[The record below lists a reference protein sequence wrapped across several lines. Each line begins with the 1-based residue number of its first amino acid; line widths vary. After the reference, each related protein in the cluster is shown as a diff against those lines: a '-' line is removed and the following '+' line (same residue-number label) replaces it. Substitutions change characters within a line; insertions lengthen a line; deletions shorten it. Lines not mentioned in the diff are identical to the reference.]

1 MRDLPHHELRRTARQ
16 MNLPGFGLEQQ
27 TALHNAHVLVIGAG
41 GLGCPLMQTL
51 AATGIGRI
59 TVIDDD
65 TVDVSN
71 IHRQILFGADDV
83 GRAKVDVAGERLR
96 ALQPGIELNCING
109 RFAASN
115 ALDMLAGVD
124 VLVDGSDTF
133 ATKFLAADAAEIAG
147 VPLVW
152 GSVLRYRGD
161 VALWFS
167 GPGAPADGA
176 GLRDLYPTQPGADSV
191 PDCAT
196 AGVLGVTTSVVGGLM
211 ATEVIKFI
219 TGVGDSVV
227 GRLRMYDAMSATIR
241 TFDVARDPARDLVT
255 GFGTYDA
262 AGAGACEVEGA
273 SARSLLDRLARGE
286 ALGLDVREDHEK
298 AISDIPG
305 ATHHLPTSVWEA
317 DPEAARTLLG
327 ALPRDCDVV
336 VYCAAG
342 SRSKRF
348 VEHFSE
354 LARRRGITLTSL
366 PGGAN
371 RHGIE

>member
-27 TALHNAHVLVIGAG
+27 TALHNAHVFVIGAG

-109 RFAASN
+109 RFSDNN
-115 ALDMLAGVD
+115 ALGLLAGVD

-211 ATEVIKFI
+211 ATEVIKYV

-227 GRLRMYDAMSATIR
+227 GRLRMYDALSAAIR
-241 TFDVARDPARDLVT
+241 TFDVARDPGRDLVT
-255 GFGTYDA
+255 GFGVY
-262 AGAGACEVEGA
+262 GGGRCEVVGA
-273 SARSLLDRLARGE
+273 STRELLGRMARGE
-286 ALGLDVREDHEK
+286 VLGLDVREEHEK
-298 AISDIPG
+298 ALSDIPG
-305 ATHHLPTSVWEA
+305 ATHHLPTSEWEA
-317 DPEAARTLLG
+317 DDDAAARSLLD
-327 ALPRDCDVV
+327 ALPRDAEVV
-336 VYCAAG
+336 VYCASG
-342 SRSKRF
+342 SRSQRF
-348 VEHFSE
+348 VERF
-354 LARRRGITLTSL
+354 ADVAQRRGITLTSL

-371 RHGIE
+371 MHGIE